1 MMFPHRRSLG
11 LSVAIVAAAA
21 SLVCVVSPPLA
32 AAQTDDGSL
41 NGRYIATS
49 NGDWATTNDQF
60 RNETSVRSTWTISS
74 TCVDPNDCTGTM
86 TSDLGW
92 TADIY
97 QKSGMWYVRHAI
109 PGWQPCPD
117 GTAADGLQMFRFYAG
132 DPMTGQARLSGS
144 DTLLGDDV
152 TSSASGAC
160 GINKQLVV
168 AMPFKLVPA

>member
-1 MMFPHRRSLG
+1 MFPPRRALG
-11 LSVAIVAAAA
+11 LGVAVVAAAV
-21 SLVCVVSPPLA
+21 SLVCVALPPLA
-32 AAQTDDGSL
+32 AAQPDDGSL
-41 NGRYIATS
+41 NGHYIATS

-74 TCVDPNDCTGTM
+74 TCADPNDCTGTM

-97 QKSGMWYVRHAI
+97 QKSGIWYVRHAI

-117 GTAADGLQMFRFYAG
+117 GSAADGLQMFRFYAG
-132 DPMTGQARLSGS
+132 DPMTGQARPSGS
-144 DTLLGDDV
+144 NTYLGDDV

-168 AMPFKLVPA
+168 QMPFKLVAA